1 MATFRLDEQPW
12 IPVVDLKGKEREVS
26 LIEAFSDA
34 RDIAS
39 ISGSPLE
46 IASILR
52 LLLAI
57 AHVVQTPRDLS
68 EWKVIWEDR
77 DTFLNNCSN
86 FVRDRAQVWDLFHAD
101 RPFLQ
106 DPRLAGAVI
115 DGNVCKPAA
124 AEPIEP
130 TFLNRGKVG
139 TDPFVWHPSGA
150 NVALTPAQAARALF
164 VTHAFAVGGTGTPN
178 PLIPKAKSGQDD
190 KYSKSSLLAQ
200 TLVAF
205 LNLAPLDQL
214 LVLNL
219 LCADTPGTP
228 GWEFKPITS
237 RDAIPCTGIAD
248 RYSRPAQAIL
258 LRPDDDGFVRQA
270 VVTIGP
276 TFETADRKTEKV
288 GDVLDDPMVPHIK
301 VKDGYKHLR
310 LDRARALWRSAHVL
324 LGEGDR
330 PLQLVD
336 QLTRLV
342 RRGVVSP
349 QGISLRIVGIGGEP
363 GKVKHFLWR
372 DEVLPFGIGIL
383 QDDERLAIVAQAV
396 HSAQKQCNRL
406 RDKLRAFAEN
416 YLGLSAEAANTGEE
430 NHAMGTE
437 EMTTELSGYGKQREL
452 AEKVRAFLGELV
464 GYEKQKRGKDIVTV
478 PLFSDFWAEVAP
490 MGERIACDDFD
501 EAKWAE
507 MLKNAA
513 DNAYRK
519 AIDRLP
525 PDARR
530 FRAEFARSERAESK
544 QKQGATA

>member
-12 IPVVDLKGKEREVS
+12 IPVVDLRGKEREVS
-26 LIEAFSDA
+26 LSGVFNDA
-34 RDIAS
+34 NDIAS

-46 IASILR
+46 VAAILR

-57 AHVVQTPRDLS
+57 AHNVRTPCDLR
-68 EWKVIWEDR
+68 EWKLIWEDR
-77 DTFLNNCSN
+77 NNFLKDCAK
-86 FVRDRAQVWDLFHAD
+86 FVYKHAQRWDLFHGD

-106 DPRLAGAVI
+106 DRRLAGGTI
-115 DGNVCKPAA
+115 DGKECRPATV
-124 AEPIEP
+124 EPVEP

-150 NVALTPAQAARALF
+150 DVALPPAQAARALL

-178 PLIPKAKSGQDD
+178 PLIPKDKSGHDD
-190 KYSKSSLLAQ
+190 KYSKSSLLAHSV
-200 TLVAF
+200 VAF
-205 LNLAPLDQL
+205 LNALPLDQL

-219 LCADTPGTP
+219 LCGVDPGTP
-228 GWEFKPITS
+228 GWHFNPVSS
-237 RDAIPCTGIAD
+237 RNAVPCTGIAD

-258 LRPDDDGFVRQA
+258 LCPDDDGLVRRA

-276 TFETADRKTEKV
+276 AFETAEPGTSKP
-288 GDVLDDPMVPHIK
+288 GDVFDDPMVPH
-301 VKDGYKHLR
+301 VKERDRYKPLR
-310 LDRARALWRSAHVL
+310 LHRGWALWRSAHVL
-324 LGEGDR
+324 LANKDK
-330 PLQLVD
+330 PLLLVD
-336 QLTRLV
+336 QLQRLV
-342 RRGVVSP
+342 RRDFVPP
-349 QGISLRIVGIGGEP
+349 QGIGLRIVGIGGEP

-383 QDDERLAIVAQAV
+383 QDDERLAIVARAV

-416 YLGLSAEAANTGEE
+416 YLGLSAEAANTGEK
-430 NHAMGTE
+430 NHATETE
-437 EMTTELSGYGKQREL
+437 EMATDLSGYGKKRER
-452 AEKVRAFLGELV
+452 AEMVRAFLGELV
-464 GYEKQKRGKDIVTV
+464 GYEKQKRGKDTVTV

-513 DNAYRK
+513 DKAYRK

-530 FRAEFARSERAESK
+530 FRAEFARAES
-544 QKQGATA
+544 A